1 MSEESIFRKKA
12 KDAYFKRLDGKVIIN
27 THLSHWWVTLLIAL
41 IVTSVM
47 LFISFGSY
55 SPKAQATGYLL
66 PENGLSEVYSTSNGY
81 LSEVYIEEG
90 QLVKKGQPLA
100 TISYERY
107 VETGEASSHQLRA
120 LTKQMMTTL
129 NHQIQ
134 TTNDIY
140 QSKMSLIDNRKN
152 IQASTISHNSSR
164 LKNINNKIRIENKKY
179 NKLNTLYK
187 DNYISE
193 DVLLQQEVLLSTLN
207 IERDDQLS
215 LLDIAKQE
223 LLALS
228 VEHELL
234 ERQRK
239 TEIASLEQKIDQ
251 LEHSEIE
258 SLSSKGET
266 LIAKVS
272 GRVRSVAVRPGE
284 RIELDTLA
292 MTIVPEE
299 SELHVEMQVSSNSLK
314 MVEVGQEVQVKLSAF
329 PYQKYGTLT
338 GVVSY
343 IADTASVDKD
353 STKAASYRL
362 LVSLPQQSIVDGS
375 IRHDLTVGM
384 QAIIDI
390 KGKSMP
396 IMTWLLEPI
405 RYAKEQFEI

>member
-1 MSEESIFRKKA
+1 
-12 KDAYFKRLDGKVIIN
+12 
-27 THLSHWWVTLLIAL
+27 
-41 IVTSVM
+41 
-47 LFISFGSY
+47 
-55 SPKAQATGYLL
+55 
-66 PENGLSEVYSTSNGY
+66 
-81 LSEVYIEEG
+81 
-90 QLVKKGQPLA
+90 
-100 TISYERY
+100 
-107 VETGEASSHQLRA
+107 
-120 LTKQMMTTL
+120 
-129 NHQIQ
+129 
-134 TTNDIY
+134 
-140 QSKMSLIDNRKN
+140 
-152 IQASTISHNSSR
+152 
-164 LKNINNKIRIENKKY
+164 
-179 NKLNTLYK
+179 LNTLYK
-187 DNYISE
+187 DKYISE

-215 LLDIAKQE
+215 QLDIAKQE
-223 LLALS
+223 LLALN

-239 TEIASLEQKIDQ
+239 TEIANLEQKIDQ

-353 STKAASYRL
+353 SAKAASYRL